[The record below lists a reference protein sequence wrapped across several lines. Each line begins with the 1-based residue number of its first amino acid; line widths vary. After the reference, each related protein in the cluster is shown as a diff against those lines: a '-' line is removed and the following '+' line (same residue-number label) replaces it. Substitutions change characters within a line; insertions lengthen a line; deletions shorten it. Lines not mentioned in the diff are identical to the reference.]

1 MIPPPTRTRLRLHNL
16 IRPKLWLR
24 RSFGSPPPPPHLFPQ
39 RTMWC
44 HWSSP
49 DASTPL
55 LPTLAHPRGSV
66 AMPPMRSS
74 ATRAARSSHT
84 HLLAS
89 SPLLRLGLFLLVAAS
104 TRAFRDAAFRLLRAS
119 RTMER
124 LRHTCFRRP
133 VCHLPSRRRL
143 AIHRLIHHRRHLRH
157 HLRHHRRGPSSMLIR
172 HHLNLHHRVRRRHRR
187 RSCRRPPF
195 ASHTTDTA
203 GSWRMG
209 RAT

>member
-66 AMPPMRSS
+66 AMPPMRSRV
-74 ATRAARSSHT
+74 TRAARSSHT
-84 HLLAS
+84 YILAS
-89 SPLLRLGLFLLVAAS
+89 SPLLRLGIFLLVAAS
-104 TRAFRDAAFRLLRAS
+104 TRATRDADFWALRVS
-119 RTMER
+119 RVMER
-124 LRHTCFRRP
+124 LRRTRFRRL

-143 AIHRLIHHRRHLRH
+143 AVHRPSHCRHHPHHHRRA
-157 HLRHHRRGPSSMLIR
+157 PSSILIR
-172 HHLNLHHRVRRRHRR
+172 HHLNLHRRVHHHRRH
-187 RSCRRPPF
+187 RSCRRPPSAF
-195 ASHTTDTA
+195 RMA
-203 GSWRMG
+203 GLWRMG
-209 RAT
+209 RAI